1 MNNIILLIIFFLM
14 LSTLVYLIKSKKTIS
29 KLFLSILI
37 FVGVLIGAGLLHLI
51 LMFFDNDT
59 NISDTIKTLIPLIAS
74 MVAAASVVI
83 ATYNTVN
90 GEKSSRNKTILE
102 FIDITRDI
110 LDQEKITDKS
120 SMILE
125 KINSKLKST
134 DFKVDVLVN
143 NGAREFFKFLNV
155 EEGKE
160 KIYILDR
167 LKKCFYYKPESHLD
181 VLEKDLIGML
191 KSNNIKDMRKL
202 WVNINQLAGAPAKDH
217 KILYEERSYLLTN
230 QFIEKDLVK
239 SRFYT
244 ESLLKNDRKIVDSL
258 LRKHFELKYQ
268 ELPIQYYEVYRV
280 CNNILEED
288 LNKEIGHFF
297 RTVHRTLKTINS
309 YYERNS
315 SEYRESIGMLRAQI
329 PNQVALLMFYNAVYS
344 EKGRGMARELLASN
358 FFGDRDDFH
367 FENNELLRSEHFLND
382 ERFLNNQDA
391 HIAYEF
397 FTYNKKSNKLYN
409 DIEKMEKR
417 VDPIDDSETKLKEEI
432 FTHYLFNK
440 EIILLNE
447 FIKEFHIVPKEFG
460 YYKIYESEKQ
470 KNNEK

>member
-1 MNNIILLIIFFLM
+1 MNNIILWMIFFLM
-14 LSTLVYLIKSKKTIS
+14 SSTLVYLIKSKKNIS

-37 FVGVLIGAGLLHLI
+37 FVGVLIGAGILHLI

-110 LDQEKITDKS
+110 LEKGKITEKS
-120 SMILE
+120 TEILE
-125 KINSKLKST
+125 KINKKLKST

-143 NGAREFFKFLNV
+143 NGAREFFKFLNAL
-155 EEGKE
+155 EGKE

-167 LKKCFYYKPESHLD
+167 LEKCFYYEPGSPLD
-181 VLEKDLIGML
+181 VLEKDLIRML

-202 WVNINQLAGAPAKDH
+202 WVNINQLAGAPAK
-217 KILYEERSYLLTN
+217 KYNILYGEGSYSLTN
-230 QFIEKDLVK
+230 QFIEKDLVRSK
-239 SRFYT
+239 FYT
-244 ESLLKNDRKIVDSL
+244 DSLLKNDRKIVDSL
-258 LRKHFELKYQ
+258 LRKHFELKY
-268 ELPIQYYEVYRV
+268 EDLPIQYYEVYRV
-280 CNNILEED
+280 CNNILESEYE
-288 LNKEIGHFF
+288 EIGHFF

-309 YYERNS
+309 YYERDS
-315 SEYRESIGMLRAQI
+315 SEYREHIGMLRAQI

-367 FENNELLRSEHFLND
+367 FENNELLRSEHFLNNG
-382 ERFLNNQDA
+382 RFLNNQDA

-397 FTYNKKSNKLYN
+397 FTYNKESNKLYN

-417 VDPIDDSETKLKEEI
+417 VDPIDDTETKLKEEI

-440 EIILLNE
+440 EKTLLDEFINE
-447 FIKEFHIVPKEFG
+447 FHTVPRKFDE
-460 YYKIYESEKQ
+460 YKIYETEKQ
-470 KNNEK
+470 